1 MVEGMELQ
9 PSRMSRVPGLL
20 TMRRNLFGL
29 VLLAAQLPLTMILW
43 WPVIGRWF

>member
-1 MVEGMELQ
+1 MPEV
-9 PSRMSRVPGLL
+9 V

-29 VLLAAQLPLTMILW
+29 ALLAAQLPLTLILW